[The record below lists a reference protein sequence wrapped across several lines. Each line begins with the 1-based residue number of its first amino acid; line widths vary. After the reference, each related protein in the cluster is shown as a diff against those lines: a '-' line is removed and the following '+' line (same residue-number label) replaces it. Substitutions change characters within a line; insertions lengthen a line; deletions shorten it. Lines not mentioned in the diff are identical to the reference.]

1 MMLLRLA
8 LLGVLAG
15 LTACGGSKDL
25 TCNEERVYQRAVPAP
40 RIQTPDDLDDLE
52 PLKEMPLPE
61 ASPRAERAAD
71 ANCLELPPSVT
82 IE

>member
-8 LLGVLAG
+8 CLGVLAG

-25 TCNEERVYQRAVPAP
+25 TCNEEKVYQSAVSAP
-40 RIQTPDDLDDLE
+40 RVQSPDDLDELE

-61 ASPRAERAAD
+61 ASPQTERSAD
-71 ANCLELPPSVT
+71 ANCLELPPTVT